1 MGHDR
6 DKRTHPKTPR
16 LVLVLQASALSGLTQ
31 VEILVVPHSVV
42 LMVSLVPV
50 HAGGAQGGGA
60 SDRDV
65 GAMKEL
71 AAAAATVKRR
81 VKD

>member
-1 MGHDR
+1 
-6 DKRTHPKTPR
+6 
-16 LVLVLQASALSGLTQ
+16 
-31 VEILVVPHSVV
+31 
-42 LMVSLVPV
+42 MVSLVPV